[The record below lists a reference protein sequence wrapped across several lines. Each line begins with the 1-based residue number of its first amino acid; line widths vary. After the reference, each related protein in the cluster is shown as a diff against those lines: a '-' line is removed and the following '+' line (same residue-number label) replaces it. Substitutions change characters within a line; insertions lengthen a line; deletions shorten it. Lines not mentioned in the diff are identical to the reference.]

1 VRRVLHYSPEEWDV
15 LPWYLQRMF
24 MEQLT
29 TYLNGGKK
37 VAKIDGSTASL
48 AAIGVKTR
56 RVVQPARQ

>member
-1 VRRVLHYSPEEWDV
+1 
-15 LPWYLQRMF
+15 MF